1 VRLEPRFGWIDNL
14 DQERFPSVLS
24 VPIISHERVISVMNT
39 QTTDANAY
47 SAEETLFVEAM
58 ARFAAI
64 LEIST
69 LAPGC
74 RVSSRRSKRPSNL
87 CLH

>member
-74 RVSSRRSKRPSNL
+74 RVRSRRSKRPSNL